1 MCTECSR
8 EPFREEVDAPEWRTR
23 VWPLSA
29 GDNVGARTTFPAAR
43 RRMVLVT
50 LRNPEADH
58 LVLDTRRSRRCR
70 WESRRRSR
78 EIKNV
83 VARSAIFPP
92 AKWLSRM
99 RTGIPSRLFTVHVAD
114 AVSSRRSGPEFD
126 GNVFSSARLSRQP
139 GPAVGI
145 PG

>member
-1 MCTECSR
+1 
-8 EPFREEVDAPEWRTR
+8 
-23 VWPLSA
+23 
-29 GDNVGARTTFPAAR
+29 
-43 RRMVLVT
+43 MVLVT

-70 WESRRRSR
+70 WESRRRSP

-83 VARSAIFPP
+83 VARGAIFPP
-92 AKWLSRM
+92 AKRLSRM
-99 RTGIPSRLFTVHVAD
+99 RTEIPSRLFTVHVAD